1 MTTACLTAQAA
12 ISVGPGGSTLET
24 FNTTPAATEF
34 ATGVL
39 VGGGGTYAD
48 IASLDA
54 GANTVSAVNVVR
66 TLPTSTTLPPSSFS
80 GGFRHNNNAS
90 GLFLQSRPTTDSTN
104 AAGVLLATL
113 QNDSGGDIN
122 NLTISYNFN
131 TTPHNSADELPGFR
145 VFWSATGAPGSWTL
159 VPNLSSVTNSGPQ
172 ADTVAVGAWANGT
185 TLYLLWVDDNSSTGG
200 TDSGYTIDNFIVTG
214 GSLPLAVTLTAPTN
228 SVLVAPATV
237 AASATASG
245 GTAPVTSVSFF
256 TNGVLHSTDTT
267 APYTDSFANL
277 PDGIYTVFARA
288 SNGVDTD
295 ADSAT
300 ATLIVRGEY
309 INYTSGIHTENF
321 DGMTA
326 AGIVTPQGWWV
337 GAAAA
342 GTAQFVTVSDG
353 SAGPSATSHGYNHG
367 LISDSDRALGTSPT
381 GTERNVVARL
391 RNIGTSNIVS
401 FNLFFDVELWRTHQT
416 NTHIETITNY
426 VSYDLG
432 ATWIPTT
439 FDANSPNTIDYPAAT
454 AMDGNQATNRVSSL
468 GGPITPPIPVPPGA
482 VLYVRWKNPN
492 DAGTDGALAV
502 DNFSFE
508 ATAFSPAVTFV
519 NITSPTNGQSI
530 SGGCVGS
537 ANVTVNANATF
548 TTTNVIFVLDGGT
561 TINDDTVPYSVT
573 FSGVTLGAHSIV
585 ATAQD
590 ASGSTVNTNV
600 SFSIAANTSP
610 LVFFTNSYSG
620 GVTGLT
626 FLVGSPVTNQFTI
639 QDTDGT
645 ITNVE
650 FYVNGALHYA
660 TNLNYSG
667 MVVGNLLA
675 GTNTFL
681 VRAYDNCGGIT
692 QNSQLVVG
700 TNPPTVTLLL
710 TNGSLWKYYNSTNSP
725 TNDLA
730 ANVWYTA
737 AYDDSA
743 WLSGYAELG
752 GGDAVAPPSTV
763 PERTLLDIGPA
774 GNRNRAAYFRRT
786 FNVVNPAAFGDLIIR
801 SMQDDSS
808 AVYINGTLVATFNAT
823 NDVGMPF
830 VYSDGAIEPVD
841 GDGTLYNVSNVL
853 ASVLVAGVNTVAV
866 EVHQDSATSSDIGFD
881 LMLWAAPAG
890 GTSLTITP
898 ISATQAEIAWPD
910 STPGTAQLYSTPAL
924 GGAWTLVPGTPTQS
938 GGFYRM
944 TVTTSSGERFYTLR
958 Q

>member
-12 ISVGPGGSTLET
+12 ISVGPGGSGTLT
-24 FNTTPAATEF
+24 FSTAPAATEWATAVLAGNGATIVDAAGLDAAIAALTEASVATVLPTTGTATPSTSNLGF
-34 ATGVL
+34 RYNTANLNIQTRVTGVA
-39 VGGGGTYAD
+39 GT
-48 IASLDA
+48 
-54 GANTVSAVNVVR
+54 
-66 TLPTSTTLPPSSFS
+66 
-80 GGFRHNNNAS
+80 
-90 GLFLQSRPTTDSTN
+90 
-104 AAGVLLATL
+104 VLKATL
-113 QNDSGGDIN
+113 QNTSGGDIP
-122 NLTISYNFN
+122 NLTISY
-131 TTPHNSADELPGFR
+131 TLGSGQLVAEQIPGLRAYYSLDGTANSWVNIPALSTDVPGPLST
-145 VFWSATGAPGSWTL
+145 VLALGSW
-159 VPNLSSVTNSGPQ
+159 PDGS
-172 ADTVAVGAWANGT
+172 
-185 TLYLLWVDDNSSTGG
+185 TLYLLWADDNADPN
-200 TDSGYTIDNFIVTG
+200 TDGHYTIDDFVASG

-228 SVLVAPATV
+228 SVLLAPATV

-245 GTAPVTSVSFF
+245 GAAPVTSVSFF

-277 PDGIYTVFARA
+277 PDGIYVVHATAD
-288 SNGVDTD
+288 NGVDT
-295 ADSAT
+295 T
-300 ATLIVRGEY
+300 ATSANATLVVRGEY

-342 GTAQFVTVSDG
+342 GTAQFVTASDG
-353 SAGPSATSHGYNHG
+353 STAAAANVHGWNLG
-367 LISDSDRALGTSPT
+367 TNGINPDSDRALGTSPT
-381 GTERNVVARL
+381 GGDRNVVARI
-391 RNIGTSNIVS
+391 RNVGTQNIVS
-401 FNLFFDVELWRTHQT
+401 FNIFFDVEQWRTHSTLT
-416 NTHIETITNY
+416 NVETITNY
-426 VSYDLG
+426 VSFDLG
-432 ATWIPTT
+432 ATWIPTL
-439 FDANSPNTIDYPAAT
+439 FDANGPNTNGPVASPV
-454 AMDGNQATNRVSSL
+454 DGNETTNRVAGI
-468 GGPITPPIPVPPGA
+468 GGSITPLTPVPPGA
-482 VLYVRWKNPN
+482 VIYIRWNNFN
-492 DAGTDGALAV
+492 DGGTDGNIAI

-537 ANVTVNANATF
+537 ANVTVSATATF

-561 TINDDTVPYSVT
+561 TINDDTAPYSVT
-573 FSGVTLGAHSIV
+573 FSGVTLGAHSVV

-600 SFSIAANTSP
+600 SFSIAANNSP

-660 TNLNYSG
+660 TNVNYSV

-675 GTNTFL
+675 GNNTFL

-752 GGDAVAPPSTV
+752 GGDAVAPPNTV

-786 FNVVNPAAFGDLIIR
+786 FNVVNPAAFGNLIIR

-808 AVYINGTLVATFNAT
+808 AVYINGILVATFNAT
-823 NDVGMPF
+823 NEVGVPF
-830 VYSDGAIEPVD
+830 VYADGAAGAVA

-898 ISATQAEIAWPD
+898 ISATQAEVAWPD

-944 TVTTSSGERFYTLR
+944 TVNTASGELFYTLR